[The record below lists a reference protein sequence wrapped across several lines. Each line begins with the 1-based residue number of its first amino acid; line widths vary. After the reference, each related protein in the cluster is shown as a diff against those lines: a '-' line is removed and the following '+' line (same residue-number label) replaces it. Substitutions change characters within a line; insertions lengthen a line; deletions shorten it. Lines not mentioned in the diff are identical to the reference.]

1 MQHEVTRKQDL
12 LCKDGTIAEEG
23 WAREPLWKY
32 DRKRIRSNR
41 LRIKEWDYYLI
52 TDPEKEFSFAA
63 TFSDLGFAGLFV
75 IAFID
80 YRRKATSQT
89 SAIKLFTLHR
99 TGLASSPEDDNG
111 VTFFNKDMLLSFV
124 TKNRRR
130 HLIISAPKLRLP
142 NGKEGFKAEIT
153 LEAEGIESMNIATG
167 WKENRRHFYYNEKL
181 CSMRASG
188 RMFMG
193 FEKMDLSATSYAL
206 LDWGRG
212 RWARKST
219 WYWSSLSGWD
229 GDKLWSMN
237 LGYGFSD
244 RSSASENAIIYDGII
259 HKLDQV
265 AFDMPEDYTSRPWI
279 IKDNEGRLEMRMET
293 AVNRSEKTD
302 LKLIV
307 SDQNQVFGVFSG
319 SFTLDDGRRIAFDNA
334 YGFAER
340 VMNKW

>member
-153 LEAEGIESMNIATG
+153 LEA
-167 WKENRRHFYYNEKL
+167 
-181 CSMRASG
+181 
-188 RMFMG
+188 
-193 FEKMDLSATSYAL
+193 
-206 LDWGRG
+206 
-212 RWARKST
+212 
-219 WYWSSLSGWD
+219 
-229 GDKLWSMN
+229 
-237 LGYGFSD
+237 
-244 RSSASENAIIYDGII
+244 
-259 HKLDQV
+259 
-265 AFDMPEDYTSRPWI
+265 
-279 IKDNEGRLEMRMET
+279 
-293 AVNRSEKTD
+293 
-302 LKLIV
+302 
-307 SDQNQVFGVFSG
+307 
-319 SFTLDDGRRIAFDNA
+319 
-334 YGFAER
+334 
-340 VMNKW
+340 